1 MIKSKK
7 SGARSAVSP
16 VFVSIATNK
25 GKVRFSNEDNFYADI
40 LGIRG
45 AKELCG
51 HRVLNYSDRY
61 VFGVCDGMGGEQF
74 GDLASEIAAAAMRE
88 YSDKIKKASLL
99 ELYDT
104 VNEYAAEANNRIC
117 RMVQER
123 GANLSGS
130 TFAMACIRGNMVY
143 PFSIGDSRIYCI
155 SGSKIRQVSEDQT
168 LAVKKLKAGIYTKE
182 EAQLSEDA
190 HRLTSF
196 LGADRGRI
204 GLKAF
209 ACEQLDLTASDV
221 LLCSDGLTD
230 MCTDEEILWVL
241 MKYGDQFAAQHLVEL
256 ALARGGIDNITC
268 IVIRS
273 VKS

>member
-1 MIKSKK
+1 MKKSKK
-7 SGARSAVSP
+7 SGARSDVLP

-45 AKELCG
+45 AEELCG

-74 GDLASEIAAAAMRE
+74 GDLASEIAVTAMRE
-88 YSDKIKKASLL
+88 FSDKIKKASL
-99 ELYDT
+99 EKLYDT

-117 RMVQER
+117 RMVQEK
-123 GANLSGS
+123 GADLGGS
-130 TFAMACIRGNMVY
+130 TFAMACVRGNLVY
-143 PFSIGDSRIYCI
+143 PFSIGDSRIYFI

-182 EAQLSEDA
+182 EALLSEDA

-204 GLKAF
+204 GLKALVY
-209 ACEQLDLTASDV
+209 EPLDLAVGEV
-221 LLCSDGLTD
+221 LLCSDGLAD
-230 MCTDEEILWVL
+230 MVMDEEILWVL